1 MIATRIVVSRTAARQ
16 TALRSAMLR
25 RWQSS
30 SSSSSPSST
39 GQPAEVGPQVQLA
52 NIALASALLGFCGFV
67 FTYSMNAVGRAD
79 ANDPLARLQ
88 AEAQEAKDA
97 RDKSQARRLTPE
109 EVAALESGMTR
120 RDGGGMEV
128 AVAAP
133 AEIAQLEEEANLRIF
148 RTDNSVEA
156 STKKK
161 PWWRFG
167 F

>member
-1 MIATRIVVSRTAARQ
+1 MIVSRTAARQ
-16 TALRSAMLR
+16 TAIRSAMLR

-30 SSSSSPSST
+30 SPSST
-39 GQPAEVGPQVQLA
+39 EQPAEVGPQVQLA

-120 RDGGGMEV
+120 RDGGGVEV

-148 RTDNSVEA
+148 RTDNGVEA